1 VIGSILDMNNIIP
14 TVMSFTVSHDT
25 NSSNV
30 VSGSDHG
37 NIANIEFDEAGDF
50 RSLEIQSDGIANLDS
65 WVWVSD
71 CAGIVGDE
79 VRYTSLAELHTF
91 DFAELVL

>member
-1 VIGSILDMNNIIP
+1 MNNIIS

-30 VSGSDHG
+30 VSCSDHS
-37 NIANIEFDEAGDF
+37 NVADIEFDEAGDF
-50 RSLEIQSDGIANLDS
+50 RSLEVQSDGIANFDG
-65 WVWVSD
+65 WVWVAD

-91 DFAELVL
+91 DFAELVF